1 MIKKLISSDD
11 KIIDTTYNLDNVRRV
26 IYAYFNVK
34 SNLELLQHFYTNF
47 SKNKIAGLCEHFSQS
62 KWLVCVFDV

>member
-26 IYAYFNVK
+26 IYAYFNVEN
-34 SNLELLQHFYTNF
+34 NLELLQHFYTNF